1 MYGHTF
7 AQALCKL
14 GGDEL
19 RLMYVLCC
27 DTAVQELL
35 VSKIRDWI
43 KREPERFAR
52 KLEEKALA
60 YREWSDDDLRLG
72 ILLELAKRAKL
83 VGMPL
88 TTAAELEEFAGGI
101 VEHIEIGAAEEDRAY
116 LAFREDRPEGSE
128 LEALIDYQIVQLM
141 QVLGRLLDAAS
152 QEDWDLYMRRVD
164 SLLPDLPE
172 LWETPTAEVDPDRQ
186 TSAEAEASPSEPDF
200 DLEDWIGSN
209 AQGISESPEAAN
221 RDRDPANF
229 APKPVDHNQTA
240 GQSDASGSD
249 PIFKPDI
256 EMASPS
262 DMEAPIGSVRLDKD
276 ESGVQSHSPIRS
288 AEFDSDFDPERNS
301 YDKSLHDEGNAAGEA
316 STLPPVDQPEPT
328 PPPRPSGVK
337 ILLAALEQQQGF
349 AYYETAMTLLAS
361 AKGLLGLGQTEEL
374 YGRRI
379 DFLTVSAS
387 PAFLQVI
394 PGGAKGASLS
404 MYRNLNPQ
412 RRRVPLLL
420 TQLFLPE
427 LVSED
432 ELEADYE
439 PLLALWRSYAEEHG
453 TLKAELDEENGRID
467 YYTRESASCAEQL
480 EAAQTER
487 AGSEQRIAEI
497 RSSLVDK
504 LRVSSMQLPHISAS
518 FDQLLNEYADNR
530 RRMSDTE
537 SSRQERGQGFTGLVK
552 YTLNYAASS
561 VTLMDLRRK
570 QDRILERMAD
580 EALHSDGEWGQ
591 GERYVVAAERERIG
605 FLDTEISRLSK
616 LQAEYREELKR
627 SEQAS
632 KSLEQDK
639 KKLEKQ
645 IYGLADL

>member
-7 AQALCKL
+7 AQALTRL

-19 RLMYVLCC
+19 RVFYVLCC

-52 KLEEKALA
+52 KLEEKAVA
-60 YREWSDDDLRLG
+60 YRDWSDDDLRLG

-101 VEHIEIGAAEEDRAY
+101 VEHIEIGVAEEDRNY
-116 LAFREDRPEGSE
+116 QTYREDHPETSE

-141 QVLGRLLDAAS
+141 QALGRLLDAAP
-152 QEDWDLYMRRVD
+152 QQDWEIYMRRVE

-172 LWETPTAEVDPDRQ
+172 LWEAPPEDHSDTELDTPP
-186 TSAEAEASPSEPDF
+186 
-200 DLEDWIGSN
+200 
-209 AQGISESPEAAN
+209 QGIAESPEAASREHSPHN
-221 RDRDPANF
+221 DPF
-229 APKPVDHNQTA
+229 LSGQIDHRTA
-240 GQSDASGSD
+240 AREVGEEDFGRIAEPGW
-249 PIFKPDI
+249 
-256 EMASPS
+256 ENASPPHS
-262 DMEAPIGSVRLDKD
+262 ESASLLDLDPDAPIGSVRLEKGSTERREDTFD
-276 ESGVQSHSPIRS
+276 GPVEPGLDAASGPAS
-288 AEFDSDFDPERNS
+288 ASER
-301 YDKSLHDEGNAAGEA
+301 LHADGAA
-316 STLPPVDQPEPT
+316 EPT
-328 PPPRPSGVK
+328 EPAAPVEPPRPNGAK

-349 AYYETAMTLLAS
+349 GYYEAAMTLLAS
-361 AKGLLGLGQTEEL
+361 AKGLLGLGETSEL

-394 PGGAKGASLS
+394 PGGAKGAPLS
-404 MYRNLNPQ
+404 AYRNLNPQ
-412 RRRVPLLL
+412 RRRLPLLL

-439 PLLALWRSYAEEHG
+439 PLLALWRSHANEYG
-453 TLKAELDEENGRID
+453 TLRAELEEENNRID

-487 AGSEQRIAEI
+487 NGSEQRITEI

-518 FDQLLNEYADNR
+518 FDQLLEEYAENR

-561 VTLMDLRRK
+561 VTLIDLRRK

-605 FLDTEISRLSK
+605 FLDTEISRLTK
-616 LQAEYREELKR
+616 LQAEYREELRR
-627 SEQAS
+627 SEQAC
-632 KSLEQDK
+632 KGLEQDK
-639 KKLEKQ
+639 KKLEKKV
-645 IYGLADL
+645 YGLADLEQA

>member
-101 VEHIEIGAAEEDRAY
+101 VEQIEIGAAEEDRAY
-116 LAFREDRPEGSE
+116 LAFREDRPEASE
-128 LEALIDYQIVQLM
+128 LEALIDYQIVQLI

-172 LWETPTAEVDPDRQ
+172 LWETPKAEVDPDLQ
-186 TSAEAEASPSEPDF
+186 TSAEAGVSPSEPDF

-221 RDRDPANF
+221 RDRDLANF
-229 APKPVDHNQTA
+229 APKSVDPKQA
-240 GQSDASGSD
+240 SEQSDVPGFD
-249 PIFKPDI
+249 PSFKPDI
-256 EMASPS
+256 EAVLPL
-262 DMEAPIGSVRLDKD
+262 DTEAPIGSVRLDKEASD
-276 ESGVQSHSPIRS
+276 AQIHSSIRS
-288 AEFDSDFDPERNS
+288 AASDSDFDE
-301 YDKSLHDEGNAAGEA
+301 HE
-316 STLPPVDQPEPT
+316 QPEPT
-328 PPPRPSGVK
+328 PPPRPSSVK

-349 AYYETAMTLLAS
+349 AYYETAMTLLGS

-394 PGGAKGASLS
+394 PGGTKGASLS

-412 RRRVPLLL
+412 RRRLPLLL

-439 PLLALWRSYAEEHG
+439 PLLALWRSHAEEHG
-453 TLKAELDEENGRID
+453 ALKAELDEENGRID

-480 EAAQTER
+480 EAARTER
-487 AGSEQRIAEI
+487 AGSEQRITEI

-518 FDQLLNEYADNR
+518 FDQLLEEYADNR

-537 SSRQERGQGFTGLVK
+537 SSRQERGQGFAGLVK

-605 FLDTEISRLSK
+605 FLDTEISRLGK

-627 SEQAS
+627 SEQTS
-632 KSLEQDK
+632 KALEQDK

-645 IYGLADL
+645 IYGLVDL